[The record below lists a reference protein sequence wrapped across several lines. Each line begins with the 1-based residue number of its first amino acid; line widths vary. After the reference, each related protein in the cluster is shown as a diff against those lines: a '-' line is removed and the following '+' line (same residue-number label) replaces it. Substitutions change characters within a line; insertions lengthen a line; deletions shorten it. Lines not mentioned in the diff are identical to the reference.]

1 MGKIGTNLHRFFPP
15 KDLVY
20 FWLIIRSHFKAQTF
34 FPPKD
39 LVYFLVFTWLLLKAQ
54 NFPVKRLRIFLSKP
68 KLDFKSNFSCQTTMI
83 IFLRW
88 KSNSKHRLFFSCQN
102 YFFCCYLQSTRIN
115 DQIWFYCLLLNL
127 RRQAFED
134 NTNMASSVNMK

>member
-1 MGKIGTNLHRFFPP
+1 MKGCRRGKTFCTFKQCLVIRKNKGRLLMGKIGTNLHRFFPP

-20 FWLIIRSHFKAQTF
+20 FWLIIRRHFKAQTF

-68 KLDFKSNFSCQTTMI
+68 KLDFNSNFSCQTTMI

-88 KSNSKHRLFFSCQN
+88 KSNSKHRLFF
-102 YFFCCYLQSTRIN
+102 LVRIIFSAVICN
-115 DQIWFYCLLLNL
+115 
-127 RRQAFED
+127 RPG
-134 NTNMASSVNMK
+134 